1 MCYVFYTRLDVGDF
15 LEIQDMKARKR
26 KTKTSM
32 KRRLTKSGRKIIQTL
47 NQAKR
52 SEKLALKKLG
62 MITRQ
67 NKMLIEKMRKTIKAK
82 VAEKVRQAAKS
93 RKLLMKKHASMMKK
107 LRKEHAL
114 AMKKLR
120 KMKGNVTTF
129 KRKTKSKKG
138 TLVSKA
144 MTKRRKI
151 GAKKTFSSRRRRSS
165 RARLRRAA

>member
-1 MCYVFYTRLDVGDF
+1 
-15 LEIQDMKARKR
+15 MKVRKR
-26 KTKTSM
+26 KTSM
-32 KRRLTKSGRKIIQTL
+32 KRRASKTKSATSRKIMQKL

-52 SEKLALKKLG
+52 SEKAALKKLG
-62 MITRQ
+62 MMIRQ

-82 VAEKVRQAAKS
+82 VAEKVKQAAKF
-93 RKLLMKKHASMMKK
+93 RKQLAKKHAGAMKK

-114 AMKKLR
+114 ALKKLR
-120 KMKGNVTTF
+120 KMQGNVTTF

-138 TLVSKA
+138 KGTLASKA